1 MPEYLLPHG
10 EVSVPAKENDA
21 MRPAFHPGVQLRCP
35 RCKAEVDGLQCTSC
49 KFRMEIHDGIVH
61 ALPPERF
68 AYYAQFI
75 AEYERI
81 RAAEGRG
88 SQSEDF
94 YLALPY
100 KDISGRNSKQWKI
113 RSRSYDFLIR
123 HVLKP
128 LQDRG
133 SILDLGAGNCWMSF
147 RLALIGYSMVAL
159 DLLTN
164 ENDGLG
170 AGGHF
175 HKHLPI
181 PIPRFQAEGICL
193 PFRDEQ
199 FDAIV
204 FNASFH
210 YAEDYEATLREAL
223 RCLKPGGKV
232 IISDTP
238 WYSREESGRQMIA
251 ERHAAFRQRFG
262 TPSDSVKSLEF
273 LTDERLQ
280 GLEEKFSI
288 RWTVHR
294 PWYGWKWAMR
304 PWVAKLRG
312 RREPSLFRIYV
323 ASKYE

>member
-1 MPEYLLPHG
+1 VQKCHLLHK
-10 EVSVPAKENDA
+10 EVSVEVADKSTL
-21 MRPAFHPGVQLRCP
+21 RPAFHLGIQLLCL
-35 RCKAEVDGLQCTSC
+35 RCKAEIDGLQCPYC
-49 KFRMEIHDGIVH
+49 EFRMETRDGIVH
-61 ALPPERF
+61 ALLPERVV
-68 AYYAQFI
+68 YYARFI

-94 YLALPY
+94 YLALPH
-100 KDISGRNSKQWKI
+100 KDTSGRNSRQWEI

-128 LQDRG
+128 MQGRG

-147 RLALIGYSMVAL
+147 RLIRFGYSVVAV

-164 ENDGLG
+164 ANDGLG
-170 AGGHF
+170 AAGHF
-175 HKHLPI
+175 RKHLSA
-181 PIPRFQAEGICL
+181 PIPRFQAEVARL
-193 PFRDEQ
+193 PFGDAQ
-199 FDAIV
+199 FDVIL

-210 YAEDYEATLREAL
+210 YAEDYEATLCEAL
-223 RCLKPGGKV
+223 RCVKPGGKV

-238 WYSREESGRQMIA
+238 WYSREESGKEMVA
-251 ERHAAFRQRFG
+251 ERHAAFRHRFG

-273 LTDERLQ
+273 LTDERLKA
-280 GLEEKFSI
+280 LEEKFSI

-294 PWYGWKWAMR
+294 PWYGWRWAMR

-312 RREPSLFRIYV
+312 RREPSRFRIYV
-323 ASKYE
+323 ARKYA

>member
-1 MPEYLLPHG
+1 
-10 EVSVPAKENDA
+10 
-21 MRPAFHPGVQLRCP
+21 
-35 RCKAEVDGLQCTSC
+35 
-49 KFRMEIHDGIVH
+49 MEIHNDIVR
-61 ALPPERF
+61 ALPPERV

-75 AEYERI
+75 GDYERI

-88 SQSEDF
+88 SEGGEF

-100 KDISGRNSKQWKI
+100 KDTSGRNSQQWEI
-113 RSRSYDFLIR
+113 RSRSYEFLIK
-123 HVLKP
+123 HLLKP
-128 LQDRG
+128 LCGRG

-147 RLALIGYSMVAL
+147 RLALLGYGMVAV

-170 AGGHF
+170 AAEHF

-181 PIPRFQAEGICL
+181 PISRFQAEAAHL

-199 FDAIV
+199 FDVII

-210 YAEDYEATLREAL
+210 YAEDYEAVLSEAL
-223 RCLKPGGKV
+223 RCLKPGGRV

-238 WYSREESGRQMIA
+238 WYSREESGRQMVA

-262 TPSDSVKSLEF
+262 SASDSLKSQEF

-280 GLEEKFSI
+280 GLEDNCSI
-288 RWTVHR
+288 RWTIHR
-294 PWYGWKWAMR
+294 PWYGWRWALR
-304 PWVAKLRG
+304 PWIARMRG
-312 RREPSLFRIYV
+312 RREPSSFRMYV
-323 ASKYE
+323 ARKHA

>member
-1 MPEYLLPHG
+1 MQGYPLSYGAVGVHIECSNAINTVPYPE
-10 EVSVPAKENDA
+10 
-21 MRPAFHPGVQLRCP
+21 VQLLCP
-35 RCKAEVDGLQCTSC
+35 RCKAEVDGLQCSYC
-49 KFRMEIHDGIVH
+49 QFQMEIHNGVVC
-61 ALPPERF
+61 ALPPERVT
-68 AYYAQFI
+68 YYAKFI

-88 SQSEDF
+88 SEGAEF

-100 KDISGRNSKQWKI
+100 KDMSGRNSHQWEI

-123 HVLKP
+123 HLLKP
-128 LQDRG
+128 SHGRG

-147 RLALIGYSMVAL
+147 RLALLGYGMVAV

-170 AGGHF
+170 AAGHF
-175 HKHLPI
+175 HKHLST
-181 PIPRFQAEGICL
+181 PIPRFQAEATHL

-199 FDAIV
+199 FDVII

-210 YAEDYEATLREAL
+210 YAEDYEAALSEAL
-223 RCLKPGGKV
+223 RCLKPGGRV

-238 WYSREESGRQMIA
+238 WYSREESGRRMVA

-262 TPSDSVKSLEF
+262 SASDSLKSQEF

-280 GLEEKFSI
+280 GLEDNCSI
-288 RWTVHR
+288 RWTIHR
-294 PWYGWKWAMR
+294 PWYGWRWALR
-304 PWVAKLRG
+304 PWIARIRG
-312 RREPSLFRIYV
+312 RREPSSFRMYV
-323 ASKYE
+323 ARKHA